1 MNGNLSSTKK
11 IVSCAVLSALALV
24 SFMIENL
31 FPPLFIPGARIGVS
45 NVFVLLSVIYTGA
58 PYGLITLLTKIILGS
73 VFSGNVS
80 AMLYSLPSGIISFA
94 IETLLIKKSK
104 SVSIVAISA
113 LGGVCSL
120 LVQNCIYCLI
130 LGATEYLVYAPY
142 LALIGLLAGLTVG
155 FIVFLLSK
163 AVPEKFFRSEQRP
176 RDEKSS

>member
-1 MNGNLSSTKK
+1 MNDHFFSTKK

-24 SFMIENL
+24 SFTIENL

-45 NVFVLLSVIYTGA
+45 NVFVLLSVVYAGA
-58 PYGLITLLTKIILGS
+58 PCGLITLLTKILLGS

-80 AMLYSLPSGIISFA
+80 AMLYSLPSGLLSFS
-94 IETLLIKKSK
+94 IEALLIKRAKNV
-104 SVSIVAISA
+104 SVVAISG

-120 LVQNCIYCLI
+120 LIQNCVYCLI

-142 LALIGLLAGLTVG
+142 LAIVGFLAGLTVG

-163 AVPEKFFRSEQRP
+163 TVPEKFFGAEKRP
-176 RDEKSS
+176 RDE